1 MRKYWYY
8 TFFSQTKTG
17 QRVCYTDSG
26 EFDLYETTK
35 NLDKVNNE
43 RCIITFW
50 NEISVNQ
57 YQNMKEYFEN
67 REF

>member
-8 TFFSQTKTG
+8 TFFSKTRTG
-17 QRVCYTDSG
+17 QRVCCTDSG

-35 NLDKVNNE
+35 SLDKVNNE

-50 NEISVNQ
+50 HEISVNQ
-57 YQNMKEYFEN
+57 YQNTKEYFEN